1 SLSIS
6 RNKHWKYISSYH
18 GPWLQLPLEL
28 LESLY
33 MINNDNVSTPPL
45 IDPIIFGNLISIR
58 RLVDEASDLSVRA
71 ASGVSTT
78 GGGPT
83 RSSMS
88 HTRQHR
94 MRELA
99 VNKLALAYRIDE
111 IATAVVTMQSA
122 SAIDEVAS
130 RVLKK
135 NATNL
140 EAIYVNFFHEK
151 IPSRMLSQSTSTD
164 VLDQIIATSPT
175 TPEFYRTRGVVKCFK
190 EEFSGA
196 LRDFKTALTHVKH
209 RKRVNNVLL
218 GKKSTLPL
226 HNHHGNDDDECTG
239 TESQLY
245 FLRAACYLQYA
256 ISLID
261 KAIQKIDGVER
272 KDGEGSELRI
282 VAVKKGTAN
291 GNHHG
296 SYPKLEEYRGEFLP
310 IMHQIRSLAN
320 RSLRDYNHFLTF
332 YPSSLPPF
340 SPMNYENVSK
350 GSTPIISRDSSPARP
365 FKEKGDSASSPSN
378 HTDHQVEPK
387 FIERTSKL
395 AENVGGLSPE
405 TGNNSFTSSLNA
417 WYAIAINYVLLG
429 DLHTGAL
436 WHARIS
442 EMHEYIEGY
451 PVFLPARSMAQA
463 DYMEVLERVK
473 KVTTAAEEREMYE
486 GKKSGVKI
494 GKKSKNLRQVNNN
507 SSITPVIG
515 IDGQRHHPWPRQYPL
530 HTQRADSVM
539 MWLRA
544 IILRQENENEI
555 KSPIIITTVNANSEI
570 KPSINGTNTTN
581 TKIVHDVKA

>member
-1 SLSIS
+1 MCPGLTSKGARLEEALPANTIVGVFAEGKEHALAIGLTKMSTDDIQSSLSIS

-33 MINNDNVSTPPL
+33 VINNENVSTPPL

-58 RLVDEASDLSVRA
+58 RLVDEAADLSVRA
-71 ASGVSTT
+71 AAGISTT

-130 RVLKK
+130 KVLKK
-135 NATNL
+135 NPTNL
-140 EAIYVNFFHEK
+140 DALYVNFFHEK
-151 IPSRMLSQSTSTD
+151 IPSSRMLSQSTSTD
-164 VLDQIIATSPT
+164 VLDQIISTSPT
-175 TPEFYRTRGVVKCFK
+175 IPEFYRTRGVVKCFK
-190 EEFSGA
+190 EEFTGA
-196 LRDFKTALTHVKH
+196 LRDFKMALAHVKH

-261 KAIQKIDGVER
+261 KAIQKVDGVER
-272 KDGEGSELRI
+272 KEGEGSELRL
-282 VAVKKGTAN
+282 VAVKKGTASN
-291 GNHHG
+291 HG
-296 SYPKLEEYRGEFLP
+296 SYSKLEEYRKELLP
-310 IMHQIRSLAN
+310 IMNQVQNLAKRSVRN
-320 RSLRDYNHFLTF
+320 YTHFLSF
-332 YPSSLPPF
+332 YPNSLPPF
-340 SPMNYENVSK
+340 SPMNDETASK
-350 GSTPIISRDSSPARP
+350 GSTPVTSRDSSPARS
-365 FKEKGDSASSPSN
+365 FKEKEDNGCCSSSSSN
-378 HTDHQVEPK
+378 GHNDHQPNTK
-387 FIERTSKL
+387 FFERTRKFT
-395 AENVGGLSPE
+395 EKV
-405 TGNNSFTSSLNA
+405 TGVSSDNGNT
-417 WYAIAINYVLLG
+417 WYAIAINYVLIG
-429 DLHTGAL
+429 DIHTGAM
-436 WHARIS
+436 WHSRTS
-442 EMHEYIEGY
+442 EMHECIDGY

-463 DYMEVLERVK
+463 DYMEVLERI
-473 KVTTAAEEREMYE
+473 
-486 GKKSGVKI
+486 KKSI
-494 GKKSKNLRQVNNN
+494 TSNSSYSNN
-507 SSITPVIG
+507 SNGSSG
-515 IDGQRHHPWPRQYPL
+515 PRQYPL

-539 MWLRA
+539 MWLKA
-544 IILRQENENEI
+544 IILRQKENDG
-555 KSPIIITTVNANSEI
+555 KASVAANTNGEV
-570 KPSINGTNTTN
+570 KPMMNGTS
-581 TKIVHDVKA
+581 TKIIDNI